1 MVLQAG
7 FRADRRPREFFGP
20 RLWKPPI
27 GDKAKFLG
35 GGHSPLLCFEPWW
48 YESWYGTMPAF
59 ASINVG
65 DTTLCIFTKK
75 WRQHQESDLVSPVLR
90 FWHYWEEEM
99 FYPLPRS
106 KDTTL
111 FLRRPKPLKYYGNN
125 SK

>member
-20 RLWKPPI
+20 RLWKPPM

-75 WRQHQESDLVSPVLR
+75 WQHQESIRLSIARPTILALLGRRNVLPPPSFDR
-90 FWHYWEEEM
+90 KIRHCFCDGQN
-99 FYPLPRS
+99 R
-106 KDTTL
+106 
-111 FLRRPKPLKYYGNN
+111 
-125 SK
+125 